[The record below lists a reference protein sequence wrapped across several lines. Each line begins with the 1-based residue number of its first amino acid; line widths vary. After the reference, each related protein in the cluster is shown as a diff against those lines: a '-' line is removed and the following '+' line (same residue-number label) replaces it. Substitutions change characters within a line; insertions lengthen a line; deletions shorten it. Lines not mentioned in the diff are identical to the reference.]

1 MPVPTYDR
9 FIEPVLRFLAL
20 HPAGVAAKDAHVA
33 AADALGVSVQDRD
46 ELLPSWS
53 QLVYK
58 NRAGWAHN
66 RLKRAGLSS
75 SPRRGTWQITQE
87 GLNFIADHPQ
97 PFSVQLS
104 TEKQQFRVQ
113 MIASVKP
120 SENSGSRPNLI

>member
-33 AADALGVSVQDRD
+33 AADALEVSAQDRD
-46 ELLPSWS
+46 ELLPSGS
-53 QLVYK
+53 QLIYK
-58 NRAGWAHN
+58 NRAGWAHD

-87 GLNFIADHPQ
+87 GLKFIAYHPQ
-97 PFSVQLS
+97 PFPEQLS

-113 MIASVKP
+113 MIASAKL
-120 SENSGSRPNLI
+120 SKNSGSRPNLT